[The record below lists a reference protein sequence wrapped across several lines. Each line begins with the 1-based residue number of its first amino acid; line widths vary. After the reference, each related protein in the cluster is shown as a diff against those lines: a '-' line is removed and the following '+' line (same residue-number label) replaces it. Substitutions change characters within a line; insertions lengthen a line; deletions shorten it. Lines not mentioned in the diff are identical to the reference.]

1 MDSGHSVTV
10 RIRDIKH
17 FTSKWSNKKET
28 NKCEKT
34 SYITCPVQGVTR
46 YNEHELGTIVN
57 NGNIKQVDKKKLLG
71 KLYACKR
78 NKITTLI
85 NEYI

>member
-1 MDSGHSVTV
+1 MDTVLLLGLGKLSILRVSKVT
-10 RIRDIKH
+10 
-17 FTSKWSNKKET
+17 
-28 NKCEKT
+28 
-34 SYITCPVQGVTR
+34 
-46 YNEHELGTIVN
+46 
-57 NGNIKQVDKKKLLG
+57 KKKQTNAKKRHLLG

>member
-1 MDSGHSVTV
+1 MDTVLLLGLGTLSILRVSKVT
-10 RIRDIKH
+10 
-17 FTSKWSNKKET
+17 KKKQT
-28 NKCEKT
+28 NAKKRHT
-34 SYITCPVQGVTR
+34 LHAVQCTRSTR

>member
-1 MDSGHSVTV
+1 MDTVLLLGLGTLSILRVSKVT
-10 RIRDIKH
+10 
-17 FTSKWSNKKET
+17 KKKQT
-28 NKCEKT
+28 NAKKRHT
-34 SYITCPVQGVTR
+34 LHAVQGVTR
-46 YNEHELGTIVN
+46 HNEHELGTIVN
-57 NGNIKQVDKKKLLG
+57 NGDIKQVNKKKLLG